1 MSSCLMPGQ
10 PCGCRACLN
19 EQDPRAEIWKEVFGC
34 LEFPLKNPV
43 AIRGNAVGEAG
54 ALFLMGD
61 WEALSQAEQDKMIQ
75 AMKRKF
81 GVDEQVFRAQIRVF
95 GYVPIK
101 DENITVIVC
110 QKHIRAMQ

>member
-1 MSSCLMPGQ
+1 MSNCLMPEQ
-10 PCGCRACLN
+10 PCGCRACLS
-19 EQDPRAEIWKEVFGC
+19 EEDPRAEIWKEVFGC

-43 AIRGNAVGEAG
+43 AISGNAVGEAG
-54 ALFLMGD
+54 SSFLMGN
-61 WEALSQAEQDKMIQ
+61 WEALSVDEQNRMIQ

-101 DENITVIVC
+101 DENITVIIC
-110 QKHIRAMQ
+110 EKHTRAMQ